1 MCCLFMFIAKLLKIQ
16 AYAVRVRS
24 LGTIHLRRL
33 HDLGGEGCPH
43 MPMVK
48 RSQYIRIE
56 NPLHKHFAGMP
67 MVGGEGSEIEKICRR
82 LKWMVPYVKIEILP
96 DLLQNVT

>member
-1 MCCLFMFIAKLLKIQ
+1 
-16 AYAVRVRS
+16 
-24 LGTIHLRRL
+24 
-33 HDLGGEGCPH
+33 

-67 MVGGEGSEIEKICRR
+67 MVGGEGSKIEKICRR
-82 LKWMVPYVKIEILP
+82 LKWMVSMKVKSIQCVRSAQGPCFHKLTADISSG
-96 DLLQNVT
+96 